1 MKETRKTT
9 SLLMVGPD
17 IEGLG
22 GISRVV
28 RLWRTGGYFLRFGIE
43 YFPSVPAGE
52 KRVWPLIRAL
62 LLFLPACAGGCRA
75 VYVHTASFNSFYRK
89 CLFMIPAL
97 LFGRRLIVHVH
108 PAYFTRFLRERGGV
122 RRMVAREV
130 LSRAAAFVVLTPEIG
145 ADLSALFPG
154 RPVHVLNNPVDI
166 RAMRDGGCAT
176 RRPGHVLFLGWYMK
190 RKGVYELVDALRMLL
205 EEGHEVGADFFGTK
219 ETSELAEYVS
229 GLGLGDKIRINGWIG
244 EEDKLDALHGCEM
257 LVLPSHT
264 EGIPNVILEAMAT
277 RTPIVSTLV
286 GGLKEVLRDGENAL
300 IAEPEN
306 ARDLS
311 RKILAVMRDREQALA
326 RAENAYQQACERY
339 DLPVIEKR
347 LEEILDAA
355 APLPKPFRE
364 EPATC

>member
-1 MKETRKTT
+1 MKSVERKNR
-9 SLLMVGPD
+9 LLMVCPD

-22 GISRVV
+22 GISKVV
-28 RLWRTGGYFLRFGIE
+28 GLWRTGGYFSRFGIE
-43 YFPSVPAGE
+43 YVASVPAGGN
-52 KRVWPLIRAL
+52 RLWPLICAL
-62 LLFLPACAGGCRA
+62 ARFLPACAGGCRA

-97 LFGRRLIVHVH
+97 LFGRRVIVHVH
-108 PAYFTRFLRERGGV
+108 PAYFTRFVSELSGLRRI
-122 RRMVAREV
+122 VARGV

-145 ADLSALFPG
+145 EDLARLFPG

-166 RAMRDGGCAT
+166 QAMHDSRGVT

-205 EEGHEVGADFFGTK
+205 EEKHEVSADFFGTK
-219 ETSELAEYVS
+219 ETRELREYVS
-229 GLGLGDKIRINGWIG
+229 GLGLAGKVRINGWIG
-244 EEDKLDALHGCEM
+244 EAEKLDVLYGCDM

-300 IAEPEN
+300 IAEPED

-311 RKILAVMRDREQALA
+311 RKILSVMKDREQALA
-326 RAENAYQQACERY
+326 RAENAYRQACERY
-339 DLPVIEKR
+339 DLPVIGKR
-347 LEEILDAA
+347 LNDILDAA
-355 APLPKPFRE
+355 APTGPP
-364 EPATC
+364 P